1 MRLHALAFCFSALLG
16 AGFVA
21 CGDDSSA
28 SATDTL
34 SSESSLLSS
43 SSEITKAPEPAEGS
57 SSSETTKAPE
67 LAEGSSSSEITK
79 APEPAEGSSS
89 SETTKAPE
97 LAEGSS
103 SSEITK
109 APEPAE
115 GSSSSETTKAPEL
128 AEGSSSSEITKV
140 PELAEGTSSSVNV
153 ALSSSSAAP
162 ESSSDDNDGDDGK
175 CTACDSYTAADPE
188 LTENGGKGSVT
199 TYGSITAKETSLG
212 GACNYGQTNI
222 QYYAAIHV
230 NVSPGDEK
238 GPWNGGAACGGCV
251 RVKAKTL
258 YGWKH
263 VTVRITD
270 RCPDADC
277 GVDLGGAP
285 AADIMGNQ
293 VGRYYGEWEF
303 VSCEGVDG
311 VWGDSTS
318 IWVKEGASE
327 FWSIIQVRN
336 PKDMVKSIAIYG
348 VDTSDF
354 YELEMVVGT
363 ENFWTV
369 PEAVLKTD
377 NRYRV
382 VVKYRT
388 GTDDEWKIKGSD
400 LAVPEANLYLYE
412 HRE

>member
-1 MRLHALAFCFSALLG
+1 MKSSVLALFALSVAFLAS
-16 AGFVA
+16 
-21 CGDDSSA
+21 CGDDSSS
-28 SATDTL
+28 SADTSVPESSSEQAL
-34 SSESSLLSS
+34 SSFTPVSSSAEVVSSSSEAPASSDTPESSSSETAPASSDTPESS
-43 SSEITKAPEPAEGS
+43 SSEIVPA
-57 SSSETTKAPE
+57 SSSE
-67 LAEGSSSSEITK
+67 
-79 APEPAEGSSS
+79 
-89 SETTKAPE
+89 
-97 LAEGSS
+97 
-103 SSEITK
+103 
-109 APEPAE
+109 
-115 GSSSSETTKAPEL
+115 
-128 AEGSSSSEITKV
+128 
-140 PELAEGTSSSVNV
+140 
-153 ALSSSSAAP
+153 
-162 ESSSDDNDGDDGK
+162 GDDGK
-175 CTACDSYTAADPE
+175 CTDCDSFAAADPE

-230 NVSPGDEK
+230 NVSPGDDK
-238 GPWNGGAACGGCV
+238 GPWDGGAACGGCV
-251 RVKAKTL
+251 HVKARTPE
-258 YGWKH
+258 GWKE

-270 RCPDADC
+270 RCPDANC

-285 AADIMGNQ
+285 AADIMGNR
-293 VGRYYGEWEF
+293 VGRYSGEWEF

-336 PKDMVKSIAIYG
+336 PKDMVKSITILG
-348 VDTSDF
+348 EGGESR
-354 YELEMVVGT
+354 ELEMVVGT

-369 PEAVLKTD
+369 PQAVLQTD

>member
-1 MRLHALAFCFSALLG
+1 MRLHALVFLCAVAA

-21 CGDDSSA
+21 CGDDTSSGAEVPTPESSSEVSFPSSA
-28 SATDTL
+28 EGNSSAD
-34 SSESSLLSS
+34 EPSS
-43 SSEITKAPEPAEGS
+43 SSVQAPES
-57 SSSETTKAPE
+57 
-67 LAEGSSSSEITK
+67 
-79 APEPAEGSSS
+79 
-89 SETTKAPE
+89 
-97 LAEGSS
+97 
-103 SSEITK
+103 
-109 APEPAE
+109 
-115 GSSSSETTKAPEL
+115 
-128 AEGSSSSEITKV
+128 
-140 PELAEGTSSSVNV
+140 
-153 ALSSSSAAP
+153 SSSSAAP
-162 ESSSDDNDGDDGK
+162 VSSSSVPESSEMSSSSAMAESSSAVAPESSSAPASSSESVPASSDDGK
-175 CTACDSYTAADPE
+175 CTDCDSFTAADPV

-251 RVKAKTL
+251 HVKARTPT
-258 YGWKH
+258 GWKE

-270 RCPDADC
+270 RCPDANC

-285 AADIMGNQ
+285 ASDIMGVT
-293 VGRYYGEWEF
+293 VGRYSGEWEF

-318 IWVKEGASE
+318 IWVKDGASKS
-327 FWSIIQVRN
+327 WSIIQVRN
-336 PKDMVKSIAIYG
+336 PKDMVKTITIYG
-348 VDTSDF
+348 VDTRDV

-369 PEAVLKTD
+369 PLAVLQTD

-388 GTDDEWKIKGSD
+388 GKDDEWHIKGSD
-400 LAVPEANLYLYE
+400 LSVEEANLYLYE

>member
-1 MRLHALAFCFSALLG
+1 M
-16 AGFVA
+16 
-21 CGDDSSA
+21 SSG
-28 SATDTL
+28 
-34 SSESSLLSS
+34 
-43 SSEITKAPEPAEGS
+43 GS
-57 SSSETTKAPE
+57 SSSDAPV
-67 LAEGSSSSEITK
+67 SSSES
-79 APEPAEGSSS
+79 APGSS
-89 SETTKAPE
+89 A
-97 LAEGSS
+97 G
-103 SSEITK
+103 
-109 APEPAE
+109 
-115 GSSSSETTKAPEL
+115 
-128 AEGSSSSEITKV
+128 V
-140 PELAEGTSSSVNV
+140 PG
-153 ALSSSSAAP
+153 SSAAP
-162 ESSSDDNDGDDGK
+162 ESSSEIAPASSSGDDGK
-175 CTACDSYTAADPE
+175 CTDCDSYTAADPE

-230 NVSPGDEK
+230 NVSPGDNK
-238 GPWNGGAACGGCV
+238 GPWQGGAACGGCV
-251 RVKAKTL
+251 RVKAKTPD
-258 YGWKH
+258 GWKR

-270 RCPDADC
+270 RCPDANC

-285 AADIMGNQ
+285 AADIMGNR

-318 IWVKEGASE
+318 LWVKEGAST

-336 PKDMVKSIAIYG
+336 PKDMVDSITIYG
-348 VDTSDF
+348 VDTRDF
-354 YELEMVVGT
+354 YGLEMVVGT

-369 PEAVLKTD
+369 PQQVLQTD

-388 GTDDEWKIKGSD
+388 GKDDEWHIKGSD

>member
-1 MRLHALAFCFSALLG
+1 M
-16 AGFVA
+16 
-21 CGDDSSA
+21 
-28 SATDTL
+28 
-34 SSESSLLSS
+34 SSES
-43 SSEITKAPEPAEGS
+43 
-57 SSSETTKAPE
+57 
-67 LAEGSSSSEITK
+67 
-79 APEPAEGSSS
+79 
-89 SETTKAPE
+89 
-97 LAEGSS
+97 
-103 SSEITK
+103 
-109 APEPAE
+109 
-115 GSSSSETTKAPEL
+115 
-128 AEGSSSSEITKV
+128 
-140 PELAEGTSSSVNV
+140 
-153 ALSSSSAAP
+153 AP
-162 ESSSDDNDGDDGK
+162 ESSSDEDDGDDGK

-230 NVSPGDEK
+230 NVSPGDDL

-251 RVKAKTL
+251 RVKAKTSD
-258 YGWKH
+258 GWKK

-348 VDTSDF
+348 VDTHDF

>member
-1 MRLHALAFCFSALLG
+1 MKLIPLALFAISAVFL
-16 AGFVA
+16 VA
-21 CGDDSSA
+21 CSDNPALPREEPASSSEVALSSA
-28 SATDTL
+28 RNAQSSSQGDL
-34 SSESSLLSS
+34 SSVRNLQSS
-43 SSEITKAPEPAEGS
+43 SSENGAASSSEGGVSTGSSAVEPVSSTVPESSAGEVS
-57 SSSETTKAPE
+57 SSSVLPA
-67 LAEGSSSSEITK
+67 SSSEI
-79 APEPAEGSSS
+79 APASSS
-89 SETTKAPE
+89 S
-97 LAEGSS
+97 
-103 SSEITK
+103 
-109 APEPAE
+109 
-115 GSSSSETTKAPEL
+115 
-128 AEGSSSSEITKV
+128 
-140 PELAEGTSSSVNV
+140 
-153 ALSSSSAAP
+153 
-162 ESSSDDNDGDDGK
+162 GDDGK
-175 CTACDSYTAADPE
+175 CTDCDSYTAADPE

-230 NVSPGDEK
+230 NVSPGDDK
-238 GPWNGGAACGGCV
+238 GPWDGGAACGGCV
-251 RVKAKTL
+251 HVKARTPE
-258 YGWKH
+258 GWKE

-270 RCPDADC
+270 RCPDANC

-285 AADIMGNQ
+285 AADIMGDR
-293 VGRYYGEWEF
+293 VGRYSGEWEF

-336 PKDMVKSIAIYG
+336 PKDMVKSITILG
-348 VDTSDF
+348 EGGESR
-354 YELEMVVGT
+354 ELEMVVGT

-369 PEAVLKTD
+369 PQTVLQTD
-377 NRYRV
+377 SRYRV

-400 LAVPEANLYLYE
+400 LAVPEANLYLHE

>member
-1 MRLHALAFCFSALLG
+1 MRLHVLVFLCAFLTAAL
-16 AGFVA
+16 VA
-21 CGDDSSA
+21 CGDDSSSGTDA
-28 SATDTL
+28 SVTES
-34 SSESSLLSS
+34 SSEQVLSS
-43 SSEITKAPEPAEGS
+43 SALSPERSSSSVAPVSSSAEVES
-57 SSSETTKAPE
+57 SSSETPASSAT
-67 LAEGSSSSEITK
+67 LGSSENIVS
-79 APEPAEGSSS
+79 SSS
-89 SETTKAPE
+89 SETV
-97 LAEGSS
+97 
-103 SSEITK
+103 
-109 APEPAE
+109 PA
-115 GSSSSETTKAPEL
+115 SSSETAP
-128 AEGSSSSEITKV
+128 A
-140 PELAEGTSSSVNV
+140 
-153 ALSSSSAAP
+153 
-162 ESSSDDNDGDDGK
+162 SSDDGDDGK
-175 CTACDSYTAADPE
+175 CTDCDSYTAADPE

-230 NVSPGDEK
+230 NVSPGDDK
-238 GPWNGGAACGGCV
+238 GPWDGGAACGGCV
-251 RVKAKTL
+251 HVRARTPE
-258 YGWKH
+258 GWKE

-270 RCPDADC
+270 RCPDANC

-285 AADIMGNQ
+285 AADIMGNR

-318 IWVKEGASE
+318 LWVKEGAST

-336 PKDMVKSIAIYG
+336 PKDMVDSITIYG
-348 VDTSDF
+348 VDTRDF
-354 YELEMVVGT
+354 YGLEMVVGT

-369 PEAVLKTD
+369 PQAVLQTD

-388 GTDDEWKIKGSD
+388 GKDDEWHIKGSD

>member
-1 MRLHALAFCFSALLG
+1 MRFRSLVFLCALLT
-16 AGFVA
+16 AFLVA
-21 CGDDSSA
+21 CGDDSSSA
-28 SATDTL
+28 SAADTP
-34 SSESSLLSS
+34 SSESSLVSSSAKKESSSSSEDVSLTTSSSATTEFPASSDTPESSSGDVSSSAAAESSSVEDVSSSSATPESSDASS
-43 SSEITKAPEPAEGS
+43 SSEIAPVS
-57 SSSETTKAPE
+57 SS
-67 LAEGSSSSEITK
+67 
-79 APEPAEGSSS
+79 
-89 SETTKAPE
+89 
-97 LAEGSS
+97 
-103 SSEITK
+103 
-109 APEPAE
+109 
-115 GSSSSETTKAPEL
+115 
-128 AEGSSSSEITKV
+128 
-140 PELAEGTSSSVNV
+140 
-153 ALSSSSAAP
+153 
-162 ESSSDDNDGDDGK
+162 GDDGK
-175 CTACDSYTAADPE
+175 CTDCDSFTAADPE

-230 NVSPGDEK
+230 NVSPGDDK
-238 GPWNGGAACGGCV
+238 GPWDGGAACGGCV
-251 RVKAKTL
+251 HVKARTPE
-258 YGWKH
+258 GWKE

-270 RCPDADC
+270 RCPDANC

-285 AADIMGNQ
+285 AADIMGNR

-318 IWVKEGASE
+318 IWVKEGAST

-336 PKDMVKSIAIYG
+336 PKDMVDSITIYG
-348 VDTSDF
+348 VDTRDF

-369 PEAVLKTD
+369 PQTVLQTD

-388 GTDDEWKIKGSD
+388 GNDDEWKIKGSD

>member
-1 MRLHALAFCFSALLG
+1 MHLSPTMSGTLCILSYMRNLALVFCFSALVG
-16 AGFVA
+16 AGIVA

-28 SATDTL
+28 NAADTP

-43 SSEITKAPEPAEGS
+43 SSADNSAGAKS
-57 SSSETTKAPE
+57 SSSEKTSSESKP
-67 LAEGSSSSEITK
+67 SSSST
-79 APEPAEGSSS
+79 EPGSSEDVAKS
-89 SETTKAPE
+89 SE
-97 LAEGSS
+97 S
-103 SSEITK
+103 
-109 APEPAE
+109 
-115 GSSSSETTKAPEL
+115 
-128 AEGSSSSEITKV
+128 
-140 PELAEGTSSSVNV
+140 
-153 ALSSSSAAP
+153 AP
-162 ESSSDDNDGDDGK
+162 ESSSSVASEVSLSSVAPASSDSAPASSDDGK
-175 CTACDSYTAADPE
+175 CTNCDSFTAADPE

-251 RVKAKTL
+251 HVKARTPD
-258 YGWKH
+258 GWKE

-270 RCPDADC
+270 RCPDANC

-285 AADIMGNQ
+285 ASDIMGIQ
-293 VGRYYGEWEF
+293 VGRYSGEWEF
-303 VSCEGVDG
+303 VSCEGVEG

-336 PKDMVKSIAIYG
+336 PKDMVKSITIYG
-348 VDTSDF
+348 VDTRDAH
-354 YELEMVVGT
+354 ELEMVVGT

-369 PEAVLKTD
+369 PKAVLQTD

-400 LAVPEANLYLYE
+400 LAEPEANLYLYE
-412 HRE
+412 HRD

>member
-1 MRLHALAFCFSALLG
+1 MG
-16 AGFVA
+16 AGIVA

-28 SATDTL
+28 SASDTL
-34 SSESSLLSS
+34 SSESSLTSSSSVDDSAGAKSS
-43 SSEITKAPEPAEGS
+43 SSEKKSSDSKPSSSSVES
-57 SSSETTKAPE
+57 SSSEKVVTSSESVPESSATSSSAVSSSDSAPV
-67 LAEGSSSSEITK
+67 SSSE
-79 APEPAEGSSS
+79 EDEG
-89 SETTKAPE
+89 
-97 LAEGSS
+97 
-103 SSEITK
+103 
-109 APEPAE
+109 
-115 GSSSSETTKAPEL
+115 
-128 AEGSSSSEITKV
+128 
-140 PELAEGTSSSVNV
+140 
-153 ALSSSSAAP
+153 
-162 ESSSDDNDGDDGK
+162 DGK
-175 CTACDSYTAADPE
+175 CTNCDSFTAADPE

-251 RVKAKTL
+251 RVKAKTPD
-258 YGWKH
+258 GWKR

-285 AADIMGNQ
+285 ASDIMGIQ

-303 VSCEGVDG
+303 VSCEGVEG

-327 FWSIIQVRN
+327 FWSIIHVRN
-336 PKDMVKSIAIYG
+336 PKDMVKSITIYG
-348 VDTSDF
+348 VDTRDF

-369 PEAVLKTD
+369 PPEILQTD
-377 NRYRV
+377 NRYRI
-382 VVKYRT
+382 VVKYRS
-388 GTDDEWKIKGSD
+388 GTDDEWKIKGSE
-400 LAVPEANLYLYE
+400 LAEPEANLYLYE
-412 HRE
+412 HRD